1 MHGKGARKTNIEI
14 MMFIFWRRLDYDSCQ
29 KSKIGAEIE
38 KIKVCWV
45 WKVFLGVSWA
55 TWWQVVGEMRAKI
68 APRGAKMSPRGAKM
82 SPRGAK
88 MSPRGA
94 KISQLDAKLEE
105 SCGQEA
111 PRSTQE
117 AHVGVLLRAS
127 WTIWRAFW

>member
-29 KSKIGAEIE
+29 KSKIGPEIE

-68 APRGAKMSPRGAKM
+68 A
-82 SPRGAK
+82 PRGAK

>member
-1 MHGKGARKTNIEI
+1 MSSSDLAVPHVSIGHKACKVQSARKT
-14 MMFIFWRRLDYDSCQ
+14 
-29 KSKIGAEIE
+29 KSVPKSLKSRFAG
-38 KIKVCWV
+38 V
-45 WKVFLGVSWA
+45 WKAFLGVSWA
-55 TWWQVVGEMRAKI
+55 TWWQVVGEMRAMM
-68 APRGAKMSPRGAKM
+68 A
-82 SPRGAK
+82 PRGAK